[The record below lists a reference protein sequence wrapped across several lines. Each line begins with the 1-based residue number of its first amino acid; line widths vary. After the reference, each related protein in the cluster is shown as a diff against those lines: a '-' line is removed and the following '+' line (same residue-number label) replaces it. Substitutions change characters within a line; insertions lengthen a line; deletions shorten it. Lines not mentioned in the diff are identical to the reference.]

1 MTNKHDQ
8 VSSWMNVGGD
18 PFSKNIHS
26 GNPRNVS
33 SWFPRYEENETPK
46 NNPQNY
52 LVPSEKNSPNRN
64 QNNDAIANSI
74 IRVFAGEPQ
83 RYAPKIE
90 SKRSDGLFELFG
102 RGFNAQGPATH
113 SNTAPHRP
121 SQSSGN
127 QGSLIDFFGN
137 PFGKPNSSTSAKECL
152 QANKTTRRVHQYV

>member
-1 MTNKHDQ
+1 MINGNSLALAWTD
-8 VSSWMNVGGD
+8 VGGY
-18 PFSKNIHS
+18 SNNNNSATLRI
-26 GNPRNVS
+26 VS
-33 SWFPRYEENETPK
+33 IW
-46 NNPQNY
+46 
-52 LVPSEKNSPNRN
+52 LPSERDFPNRN